1 MNNKVSNPKTEV
13 PQTIELNDCNY
24 LDELLTCE
32 KNMAGNLQI
41 ALNEASNQNLY
52 NEIKAI
58 FDEVQNMQRKV
69 FNLAFEKGWYSLEKA
84 DALKVSQKMSELNQK
99 LSELI

>member
-1 MNNKVSNPKTEV
+1 MNNKVQNPKTEV
-13 PQTIELNDCNY
+13 PQTKDLNDCNY
-24 LDELLTCE
+24 LDELLSCE

-52 NEIKAI
+52 HEIKTI
-58 FDEVQNMQRKV
+58 FDDVQNMQRKM

-84 DALKVSQKMSELNQK
+84 ESLKVSEKISELNQK
-99 LSELI
+99 LTELI